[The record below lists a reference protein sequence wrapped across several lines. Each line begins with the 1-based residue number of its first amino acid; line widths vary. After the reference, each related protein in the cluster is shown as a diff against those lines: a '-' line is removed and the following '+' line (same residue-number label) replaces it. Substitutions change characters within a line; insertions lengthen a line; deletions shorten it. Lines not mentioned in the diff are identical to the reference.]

1 MMNFSIAKCL
11 FSIGGCTTIL
21 GNISA
26 DAAVS
31 SAGAIG
37 GLGVLTIAVNYTL
50 NLLKKK
56 DEQLMAKDA
65 RIEALMDR
73 LIDKCPN
80 CELAKAANKPCWK
93 RNRKRRD
100 VTGWLYPAEL
110 ACACR
115 SPGFLPCSGSAWFY

>member
-1 MMNFSIAKCL
+1 MMNFSIARCL

-26 DAAVS
+26 DTAVS

-50 NLLKKK
+50 KK

-80 CELAKAANKPCWK
+80 CELAKAANKSLL
-93 RNRKRRD
+93 D
-100 VTGWLYPAEL
+100 DE
-110 ACACR
+110 
-115 SPGFLPCSGSAWFY
+115 

>member
-26 DAAVS
+26 DTAVS

-65 RIEALMDR
+65 ALKPDGPPDGQM
-73 LIDKCPN
+73 P
-80 CELAKAANKPCWK
+80 ELRAGEGGQQ
-93 RNRKRRD
+93 
-100 VTGWLYPAEL
+100 VPAG
-110 ACACR
+110 R
-115 SPGFLPCSGSAWFY
+115 